1 MTQASFLSANTV
13 NLAYLYCYILN
24 RENKN
29 VKNLTFE
36 TFKNE
41 IKK

>member
-29 VKNLTFE
+29 DNLLFE